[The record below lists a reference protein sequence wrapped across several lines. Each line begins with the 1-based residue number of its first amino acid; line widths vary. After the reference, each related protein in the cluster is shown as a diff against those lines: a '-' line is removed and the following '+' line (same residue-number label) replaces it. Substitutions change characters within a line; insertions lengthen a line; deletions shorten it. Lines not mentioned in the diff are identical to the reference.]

1 MFTVYVLRNEQ
12 GRLYV
17 GQTAN
22 IEQRLVEHMSGLSTR
37 TRSRGPWE
45 LVHQEQFETRADAM
59 ARERA
64 LKSGR
69 ENMALRQRFGLKRNA
84 SPLDEALD

>member
-1 MFTVYVLRNEQ
+1 MFTVYVLRNAE

-22 IEQRLVEHMSGLSTR
+22 IEQRLGEHWSGLSTW
-37 TRSRGPWE
+37 TKSRGPWQ
-45 LVHQEQFETRADAM
+45 LVHHEQFETRADAM

-64 LKSGR
+64 LKTGR
-69 ENMALRQRFGLKRNA
+69 ENMALRQRFGKTQNA
-84 SPLDEALD
+84 SSDDKAQS